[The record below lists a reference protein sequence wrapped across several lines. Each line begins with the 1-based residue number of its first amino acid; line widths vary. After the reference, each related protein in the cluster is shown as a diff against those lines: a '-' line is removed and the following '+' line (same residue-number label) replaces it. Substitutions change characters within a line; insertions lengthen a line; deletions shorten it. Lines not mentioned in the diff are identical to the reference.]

1 MSLSTRMKQLE
12 CEKISL
18 EELLEEQEESKKN
31 VEKQVSTLQCQ
42 VSPPCRPL
50 AALTR
55 GVEILQHG
63 VPPWFMCKSSLLSGA
78 HLGFASL
85 SSCVSLQLADLK
97 KKLEQEAQS
106 LQSSDDGRKRLQR
119 ELESTRLQ
127 LEEKEA
133 AYDKLDKT
141 KTRQQQELEDLT
153 LDQDNSRQCILS
165 LEKKQ
170 RKFDQ
175 VSTVLPQLQLTF

>member
-1 MSLSTRMKQLE
+1 MSRSRSPLCSVRLVHRVGRWKLSCVGLKFSDAFPYGS
-12 CEKISL
+12 CASL
-18 EELLEEQEESKKN
+18 
-31 VEKQVSTLQCQ
+31 VC
-42 VSPPCRPL
+42 
-50 AALTR
+50 
-55 GVEILQHG
+55 
-63 VPPWFMCKSSLLSGA
+63 SLG

-85 SSCVSLQLADLK
+85 SSCVSLQLADFK

-106 LQSSDDGRKRLQR
+106 LQSSEDGRKRLQR

-127 LEEKEA
+127 QEEKEA
-133 AYDKLDKT
+133 AYDKLNKT

-175 VSTVLPQLQLTF
+175 VSTVLSQLQLTF

>member
-1 MSLSTRMKQLE
+1 M
-12 CEKISL
+12 
-18 EELLEEQEESKKN
+18 
-31 VEKQVSTLQCQ
+31 
-42 VSPPCRPL
+42 
-50 AALTR
+50 
-55 GVEILQHG
+55 
-63 VPPWFMCKSSLLSGA
+63 
-78 HLGFASL
+78 
-85 SSCVSLQLADLK
+85 SLQLADLK

-106 LQSSDDGRKRLQR
+106 LQGSEDGRKRLQR

-175 VSTVLPQLQLTF
+175 VSTVLSQLQVTF